1 MTPTPHKTPRDDS
14 SRDLLGHQ
22 MPFRAAGPRPAVGA
36 KAGLLVPLV
45 NAALWLGVT
54 LLGATAAL
62 ILLAVR
68 HARPSGTEG
77 VVVGP
82 RTAARA
88 LTCPQ
93 PPSTSLPTVA
103 TTVADVEPETAEV
116 SS

>member
-1 MTPTPHKTPRDDS
+1 
-14 SRDLLGHQ
+14 

-36 KAGLLVPLV
+36 KGGLLVPLA
-45 NAALWLGVT
+45 NAVLWLGVT
-54 LLGATAAL
+54 LLGAAAAL

-68 HARPSGTEG
+68 HARPRDAEA

-82 RTAARA
+82 GTAARA

-103 TTVADVEPETAEV
+103 TAVADVEPETAEV